1 MCDSSSVYED
11 LSARRSH
18 PADANRPEKYLM
30 PLTPGTPQSL
40 SLNKS
45 QVLLP
50 EKALPRATFQSLSRL
65 PCGME
70 SICSPGLFRNQ
81 GFGPQGEA
89 LPQACGMQCPLSLSP
104 PVSPQ
109 GSASAGV
116 PVSLRLGPSA
126 APASSAS
133 PFDQCL
139 RQGLGLQAPEAH
151 SAYFSQRGLMES
163 GGVPE

>member
-1 MCDSSSVYED
+1 MNVLGTHWQPQGCVTLAQSMRIC

-70 SICSPGLFRNQ
+70 SICSPGLFGNQ

-89 LPQACGMQCPLSLSP
+89 LPQACGMQCPLSITTCLSTGIS
-104 PVSPQ
+104 VSRCPSLPQ
-109 GSASAGV
+109 TW
-116 PVSLRLGPSA
+116 
-126 APASSAS
+126 
-133 PFDQCL
+133 PFCRACQ
-139 RQGLGLQAPEAH
+139 
-151 SAYFSQRGLMES
+151 FS
-163 GGVPE
+163 